1 MDPFEPFGRALP
13 RQVRHVPYRLDHS
26 MTETHAAFL
35 PASGAVVI
43 VMCAADNVL
52 SGNARAFQQQLDF
65 AQSIWSK
72 IWESESIADIPV
84 ILLLVSSDAS
94 RRTYAAAMQDFP
106 ALVTINDYTS
116 AALTNAVRILF
127 GQ

>member
-1 MDPFEPFGRALP
+1 
-13 RQVRHVPYRLDHS
+13 

-84 ILLLVSSDAS
+84 VLLLVSSDAS